1 MKFYNTLH
9 RKKEDFQ
16 PLEKGKVTLYTC
28 GPTVYD
34 YAHIG
39 NFRAYIFEDLLR
51 RYLEFSGYDVLQVM
65 NITDIDDKTIRRSI
79 EEKMSLEDFTDK
91 YTSSFFEDVETLQI
105 IPAHHYPRATEFI
118 PQMIETIQQLEKK
131 GYTYASEDGS
141 VFFKIAQF
149 PDYGKLANLDPDQLK
164 SGDRVEDDEYGKEE
178 GRDFALWKGYK
189 PQDGE
194 VKWESPWGKGRPGWH
209 IECSVMSTHY
219 LSNHFDIHCGGVDN
233 IFPHHENEIAQSCA
247 VSGEAFV
254 NYWLHNEHLLVDG
267 QKMSKSMGNFYTL
280 RDLLEKGC
288 SPEALR
294 YTLISTHYRSKLN
307 FTFEKVKAAQKCI
320 NKLREL
326 KRRLKKIDNEE
337 DEVLNSE
344 TETMLSKFSE
354 KLGDDLNISGAL
366 GELFIWVNYLF
377 AELDNDKLDCCSA
390 KGALSA
396 LRKIDSVLGV
406 IDCANLEVDDIIH
419 ELIKDREKARSDKN
433 WEKADEV
440 RKQLDELGI
449 VLDDTPEGTIWKR
462 KQVKTNLI
470 KLSKWT

>member
-91 YTSSFFEDVETLQI
+91 YTSSFFEDVETLKI

-118 PQMIETIQQLEKK
+118 PQMIETIKQLEDK
-131 GYTYASEDGS
+131 GFTYTTEDGS
-141 VFFKIAQF
+141 VFFKISQF
-149 PDYGKLANLDPDQLK
+149 SDYGKLANLNPDQLK
-164 SGDRVEDDEYGKEE
+164 SGERVEDDEYGKEE
-178 GRDFALWKGYK
+178 GRDFALWKGFK
-189 PQDGE
+189 PQDGD
-194 VKWESPWGKGRPGWH
+194 VNWDSPWGKGRPGWH

-247 VSGEAFV
+247 ASGEGFV

-337 DEVLNSE
+337 DEILNSE

-462 KQVKTNLI
+462 K
-470 KLSKWT
+470 

>member
-16 PLEKGKVTLYTC
+16 SLEKGKVTLYTC

-51 RYLEFSGYDVLQVM
+51 RYLEYSGYGVLQVM

-91 YTSSFFEDVETLQI
+91 YTLSFFEDVETLKI

-118 PQMIETIQQLEKK
+118 PQMIETIKQLEDK
-131 GYTYASEDGS
+131 GFTYTTEDGS
-141 VFFKIAQF
+141 VFFKISQF
-149 PDYGKLANLDPDQLK
+149 SDYGKLANLNPDQLK
-164 SGDRVEDDEYGKEE
+164 SGERVEDDEYGKEE
-178 GRDFALWKGYK
+178 GRDFALWKGFK
-189 PQDGE
+189 PQDGD
-194 VKWESPWGKGRPGWH
+194 VNWDSPWGKGRPGWH

-247 VSGEAFV
+247 ASGEGFV

-280 RDLLEKGC
+280 RDLLEKGF

-462 KQVKTNLI
+462 K
-470 KLSKWT
+470 

>member
-91 YTSSFFEDVETLQI
+91 YTSSFFEDVETLKI

-118 PQMIETIQQLEKK
+118 PQMIETIKQLEDK
-131 GYTYASEDGS
+131 GFTYTTEDGS
-141 VFFKIAQF
+141 VFFKISQF
-149 PDYGKLANLDPDQLK
+149 SDYGKLANLNPDQLK

-178 GRDFALWKGYK
+178 GRDFALWKGLK
-189 PQDGE
+189 PKDGD
-194 VKWESPWGKGRPGWH
+194 VNWDSPWGKGRPGWH

-247 VSGEAFV
+247 ASGEGFV

-280 RDLLEKGC
+280 RDLLEKGF

-354 KLGDDLNISGAL
+354 KLEDDLNISGAL

-390 KGALSA
+390 KGALFA

-449 VLDDTPEGTIWKR
+449 VLDDTSEGTVWKR
-462 KQVKTNLI
+462 K
-470 KLSKWT
+470 

>member
-9 RKKEDFQ
+9 RKKEEFR
-16 PLEKGKVTLYTC
+16 PLKKGKVTLYTC

-79 EEKMSLEDFTDK
+79 EENMSLEDFTDK
-91 YTSSFFEDVETLQI
+91 YTLSFFEDVETLQI
-105 IPAHHYPRATEFI
+105 LPAHQYPKATEFI
-118 PQMIETIQQLEKK
+118 PQMIETILQLEEK
-131 GYTYASEDGS
+131 GFTYTTEDGS
-141 VFFKIAQF
+141 VFFKISNF
-149 PDYGKLANLDPDQLK
+149 SDYGKLANLNPDQLK
-164 SGDRVEDDEYGKEE
+164 SGDRVENDEYGKEE

-189 PQDGE
+189 PRDGD
-194 VKWESPWGKGRPGWH
+194 VNWDSPWGKGRPGWH

-247 VSGEAFV
+247 ASGETFV
-254 NYWLHNEHLLVDG
+254 NYWLHNEHLLVEG

-307 FTFEKVKAAQKCI
+307 FTFEKVNSAQKCI
-320 NKLREL
+320 NKLKEL
-326 KRRLKKIDNEE
+326 KRRLKKIDNDND
-337 DEVLNSE
+337 DEVLNSK
-344 TETMLSKFSE
+344 TETMLSNFSTN
-354 KLGDDLNISGAL
+354 LGDDLNISGAL

-377 AELDNDKLDCCSA
+377 SELDNNTLECCSA
-390 KGALSA
+390 KGAISA
-396 LRKIDSVLGV
+396 LRKIDSILGV
-406 IDCANLEVDDIIH
+406 IDCSVFEVDENIQQ
-419 ELIKDREKARSDKN
+419 LIREREVARSDKN

-440 RKQLDELGI
+440 RGQLDELGI
-449 VLDDTPEGTIWKR
+449 VLDDTPEGTVWKR
-462 KQVKTNLI
+462 K
-470 KLSKWT
+470 

>member
-9 RKKEDFQ
+9 RKKENFQ

-91 YTSSFFEDVETLQI
+91 YTSSFFEDVETLKI

-118 PQMIETIQQLEKK
+118 PQMIETIKQLEDK
-131 GYTYASEDGS
+131 GFTYTTEDGS
-141 VFFKIAQF
+141 VFFKISQF
-149 PDYGKLANLDPDQLK
+149 SDYGKLANLNPDQLK

-178 GRDFALWKGYK
+178 GRDFALWKGFK
-189 PQDGE
+189 PQDGD
-194 VKWESPWGKGRPGWH
+194 VNWDSPWGKGRPGWH

-247 VSGEAFV
+247 ASGEGFV

-462 KQVKTNLI
+462 K
-470 KLSKWT
+470 

>member
-1 MKFYNTLH
+1 M
-9 RKKEDFQ
+9 
-16 PLEKGKVTLYTC
+16 
-28 GPTVYD
+28 
-34 YAHIG
+34 
-39 NFRAYIFEDLLR
+39 AYIFEDLLR
-51 RYLEFSGYDVLQVM
+51 RYLVFSGFDASQVL

-105 IPAHHYPRATEFI
+105 IPAHHYPKATEFI

-131 GYTYASEDGS
+131 GFTYASEDGS
-141 VFFKIAQF
+141 VFFKISQF
-149 PDYGKLANLDPDQLK
+149 PDDGKLANLNPDQLK

-194 VKWESPWGKGRPGWH
+194 VKWDSPWGEGRPGWH

-247 VSGEAFV
+247 ASGGGFV

-280 RDLLEKGC
+280 RDLLGKGF

-354 KLGDDLNISGAL
+354 KLEDDLNISGAL

-462 KQVKTNLI
+462 K
-470 KLSKWT
+470 

>member
-9 RKKEDFQ
+9 RKKENFR

-91 YTSSFFEDVETLQI
+91 YTSSFFEDVEALKI

-118 PQMIETIQQLEKK
+118 PQMIETIKQLEDK
-131 GYTYASEDGS
+131 GFTYTTGDGS
-141 VFFKIAQF
+141 VFFKISQF
-149 PDYGKLANLDPDQLK
+149 SEYGKLANLNPDQLK

-178 GRDFALWKGYK
+178 GRDFALWKGLK
-189 PQDGE
+189 PQDGD
-194 VKWESPWGKGRPGWH
+194 VNWDSPWGKGRPGWH

-377 AELDNDKLDCCSA
+377 AELDN
-390 KGALSA
+390 
-396 LRKIDSVLGV
+396 
-406 IDCANLEVDDIIH
+406 
-419 ELIKDREKARSDKN
+419 
-433 WEKADEV
+433 AD
-440 RKQLDELGI
+440 
-449 VLDDTPEGTIWKR
+449 
-462 KQVKTNLI
+462 
-470 KLSKWT
+470 

>member
-288 SPEALR
+288 SSEALR

-390 KGALSA
+390 KGALFA

-433 WEKADEV
+433 WKKADEV

-462 KQVKTNLI
+462 K
-470 KLSKWT
+470 

>member
-1 MKFYNTLH
+1 MKIYNTLH

-91 YTSSFFEDVETLQI
+91 YTSSFFEDVETLKI

-118 PQMIETIQQLEKK
+118 PQMIETIKQLEDK
-131 GYTYASEDGS
+131 GFTYTTEDGS
-141 VFFKIAQF
+141 VFFKISQF
-149 PDYGKLANLDPDQLK
+149 SDYGKLANLNPDQLK

-178 GRDFALWKGYK
+178 GRDFALWKGFK
-189 PQDGE
+189 PQDGD
-194 VKWESPWGKGRPGWH
+194 VNWDSPWGKGRPGWH

-247 VSGEAFV
+247 TSGEGFV

-354 KLGDDLNISGAL
+354 KLEDDLNISGAL

-462 KQVKTNLI
+462 K
-470 KLSKWT
+470 

>member
-51 RYLEFSGYDVLQVM
+51 RYLEYSGYDVLQVM

-91 YTSSFFEDVETLQI
+91 YTSSFYEDVETLKI

-118 PQMIETIQQLEKK
+118 PQMIETIKQLEDK
-131 GYTYASEDGS
+131 GFTYTTEDGS
-141 VFFKIAQF
+141 VFFKISQF
-149 PDYGKLANLDPDQLK
+149 SDYGKLANLNPDQLK
-164 SGDRVEDDEYGKEE
+164 SGERVEDDEYGKEE
-178 GRDFALWKGYK
+178 GRDFALWKGFK
-189 PQDGE
+189 PQDGD
-194 VKWESPWGKGRPGWH
+194 VNWDSPWGKGRPGWH

-247 VSGEAFV
+247 ASGETFV
-254 NYWLHNEHLLVDG
+254 NYWLHNEHLLVEG

-288 SPEALR
+288 SSEALR

-307 FTFEKVKAAQKCI
+307 FTFEKVKVAQKCI

-462 KQVKTNLI
+462 K
-470 KLSKWT
+470 

>member
-51 RYLEFSGYDVLQVM
+51 RYLEFAGYDVLQVM

-131 GYTYASEDGS
+131 GFTYATEDGS

-149 PDYGKLANLDPDQLK
+149 PDYGKLANLNPDQLK

-194 VKWESPWGKGRPGWH
+194 VKWDSPWGEGRPGWH
-209 IECSVMSTHY
+209 I
-219 LSNHFDIHCGGVDN
+219 
-233 IFPHHENEIAQSCA
+233 
-247 VSGEAFV
+247 
-254 NYWLHNEHLLVDG
+254 
-267 QKMSKSMGNFYTL
+267 
-280 RDLLEKGC
+280 
-288 SPEALR
+288 
-294 YTLISTHYRSKLN
+294 
-307 FTFEKVKAAQKCI
+307 
-320 NKLREL
+320 
-326 KRRLKKIDNEE
+326 
-337 DEVLNSE
+337 
-344 TETMLSKFSE
+344 
-354 KLGDDLNISGAL
+354 
-366 GELFIWVNYLF
+366 
-377 AELDNDKLDCCSA
+377 
-390 KGALSA
+390 
-396 LRKIDSVLGV
+396 
-406 IDCANLEVDDIIH
+406 
-419 ELIKDREKARSDKN
+419 
-433 WEKADEV
+433 
-440 RKQLDELGI
+440 
-449 VLDDTPEGTIWKR
+449 
-462 KQVKTNLI
+462 
-470 KLSKWT
+470 

>member
-9 RKKEDFQ
+9 RKKEVFQ

-51 RYLEFSGYDVLQVM
+51 RFLEYSGYDVLQVM

-149 PDYGKLANLDPDQLK
+149 PDYGKLANLNPDQLK

-194 VKWESPWGKGRPGWH
+194 VKWDSPWGKGRPGWH

-247 VSGEAFV
+247 ASGEGFV

-462 KQVKTNLI
+462 K
-470 KLSKWT
+470 

>member
-91 YTSSFFEDVETLQI
+91 YTSSFFEDVETLKI

-118 PQMIETIQQLEKK
+118 PQMIETIKQLEDK
-131 GYTYASEDGS
+131 GFTYTTEDGS
-141 VFFKIAQF
+141 VFFKISQF
-149 PDYGKLANLDPDQLK
+149 SDYGKLANLNPDQLK

-178 GRDFALWKGYK
+178 GRDFALWKGFK
-189 PQDGE
+189 PQDGD
-194 VKWESPWGKGRPGWH
+194 VNWDSPWGKGRPGWH

-247 VSGEAFV
+247 ASGEGFV

-462 KQVKTNLI
+462 K
-470 KLSKWT
+470 